1 MGKEMRH
8 DAVRLVLG
16 VIVAFAVGVS
26 AYAADPQL
34 DRGKYLVAI
43 SGCNDCHTPGYF
55 VGQPDAARYLGG
67 SDVGFGIPGHGVFVG
82 PNLTPDMKTGLG
94 GWTVQQIVTAITTGV
109 RPDGRILAPIM
120 PWQGF
125 SHLTK
130 ADAVAIA
137 MFLKS
142 LPPVENKVAGPFG
155 REEVPT
161 VPVMSISPGKDYAN
175 RPKQHAQ

>member
-1 MGKEMRH
+1 MRH
-8 DAVRLVLG
+8 DAVRLALG
-16 VIVAFAVGVS
+16 VTVAFAVRVS
-26 AYAADPQL
+26 GYAADPQL
-34 DRGKYLVAI
+34 DRGKYLVEI

-67 SDVGFGIPGHGVFVG
+67 SDVGFGIPGTGVFVG

-94 GWTVQQIVTAITTGV
+94 AWTVPQIVTAITTGV

-130 ADAVAIA
+130 SDAVAIA
-137 MFLKS
+137 VFLRS
-142 LPPVENKVAGPFG
+142 LPPIKHKVAGPFS

-161 VPVMSISPGKDYAN
+161 VPVMSLLPGKVYAN
-175 RPKQHAQ
+175 QPKQHAE